1 MSSDNNKKP
10 DGIILYREKYELIAN
25 LNDEQRGKLL
35 LALFEFAF
43 DEQVNT
49 ELDAITNMVF
59 ITIKQSIEYNN
70 ERYKR
75 ICEMRKRIGQRGGA
89 PKGNKNAQKY
99 KNNRQNNQKQPEN
112 NQNNQNNQNNLLVD
126 FSETTTNKEFGAN
139 FETPKNNQ
147 NNQNNQTQTQTIT
160 QIQKKSLLANAS
172 KPKENQASEQAIE
185 QASLF
190 LKFWNKHLKSK
201 SKLNQRETQL
211 LSDVLKQFSWQD
223 IESAIAYCAQKDSLN
238 GSAAGSF
245 KIAPI
250 YFLEHTEAL
259 IAEAWRAHE
268 KQAAADER
276 AQNAIIEAQRRQQAA
291 REQAAEEA
299 RHRAAVVPMPAYF
312 ADKWCKKKPTA
323 K

>member
-1 MSSDNNKKP
+1 MSSDNKKP
-10 DGIILYREKYELIAN
+10 DGIILYKEKYELIAN

-59 ITIKQSIEYNN
+59 ITIKQSIECNN

-112 NQNNQNNQNNLLVD
+112 NKNNQNNQNNLLVN
-126 FSETTTNKEFGAN
+126 FSETTTNKEFYAN
-139 FETPKNNQ
+139 FETPENNQ

-172 KPKENQASEQAIE
+172 KPKENQPEQANE

-190 LKFWNKHLKSK
+190 LKIWNQNLKSK
-201 SKLNQRETQL
+201 SKLNQRESQL
-211 LSDVLKQFSWQD
+211 LSEVLAKFTWQD
-223 IESAIAYCAQKDSLN
+223 IESAICYCAQKDSLN

-250 YFLEHTEAL
+250 YFLEHAEAL
-259 IAEAWRAHE
+259 IAEAGRAHE
-268 KQAAADER
+268 KQEAADAR
-276 AQNAIIEAQRRQQAA
+276 VQNALLEEQRRQQAA
-291 REQAAEEA
+291 RKQAAEEA
-299 RHRAAVVPMPAYF
+299 RHRAAVVPMPADF
-312 ADKWCKKKPTA
+312 ADKWGKKKPTA

>member
-1 MSSDNNKKP
+1 MTMSIDKRP
-10 DGIILYREKYELIAN
+10 DGIILYKEKYELIAN

-49 ELDAITNMVF
+49 ELDKITTMVF
-59 ITIKQSIEYNN
+59 IVIKQSIELDRKKY
-70 ERYKR
+70 ER
-75 ICEMRKRIGQRGGA
+75 ISEMRKRMGQKGGA

-99 KNNRQNNQKQPEN
+99 KNNQKQP
-112 NQNNQNNQNNLLVD
+112 QNNLTQKNNQNNLLVD
-126 FSETTTNKEFGAN
+126 FSETPTNKEFDN
-139 FETPKNNQ
+139 DFEKIKTTKTSKTSNNKQ
-147 NNQNNQTQTQTIT
+147 QTTNNKQ
-160 QIQKKSLLANAS
+160 KSLLANAS
-172 KPKENQASEQAIE
+172 KPKENQPSE

-190 LKFWNKHLKSK
+190 LNFWNKNLKSK

-211 LSDVLKQFSWQD
+211 LAEVLEHFTWQD
-223 IESAIAYCAQKDSLN
+223 IESAICYCAQKDSLN

-250 YFLEHTEAL
+250 YFLEHAEAL
-259 IAEAWRAHE
+259 IAEAGRAHE
-268 KQAAADER
+268 KQAAEDAR
-276 AQNAIIEAQRRQQAA
+276 VQNALLEAQRQQQAA

-299 RHRAAVVPMPAYF
+299 RHRAAVVPMPADF
-312 ADKWCKKKPTA
+312 ADKWGKKKPTA

>member
-1 MSSDNNKKP
+1 MSSDNKKP
-10 DGIILYREKYELIAN
+10 DGIILYKEKYELIAN

-59 ITIKQSIEYNN
+59 ITIKQSIECNN

-99 KNNRQNNQKQPEN
+99 KNNHQNNQKQSKN

-126 FSETTTNKEFGAN
+126 FSETTTDKEFDAN
-139 FETPKNNQ
+139 FETTENNQ

-160 QIQKKSLLANAS
+160 QIQKKSLLANAN
-172 KPKENQASEQAIE
+172 KPKENQPSEQANE
-185 QASLF
+185 QANLF
-190 LKFWNKHLKSK
+190 LNFWNKHLKSK

-211 LSDVLKQFSWQD
+211 LSEVLEQFSLQD
-223 IESAIAYCAQKDSLN
+223 IESAICYCAQKDSLD

-250 YFLEHTEAL
+250 YFLEHAEAL
-259 IAEAWRAHE
+259 IAEAGRAHE
-268 KQAAADER
+268 KQAAAEER
-276 AQNAIIEAQRRQQAA
+276 AQNAILEAQRRQQAE

-299 RHRAAVVPMPAYF
+299 RHRAAVVPMPADF

>member
-1 MSSDNNKKP
+1 MTMSIDKRP
-10 DGIILYREKYELIAN
+10 DGIILYKEKYELIAN

-59 ITIKQSIEYNN
+59 IIIKQSIELDRKKY
-70 ERYKR
+70 ER
-75 ICEMRKRIGQRGGA
+75 ISEMRKRMGQKGGA

-99 KNNRQNNQKQPEN
+99 KNNQQNNQKQPKN
-112 NQNNQNNQNNLLVD
+112 NLTQKNNQNNLLVD
-126 FSETTTNKEFGAN
+126 FSEMPINKEFDN
-139 FETPKNNQ
+139 DFEKIKTTKTSKTSNNKQ
-147 NNQNNQTQTQTIT
+147 QTTNNKQ
-160 QIQKKSLLANAS
+160 KSLLANAS
-172 KPKENQASEQAIE
+172 KQKENQPSEQASE

-190 LKFWNKHLKSK
+190 LNFWNKNLKSK

-211 LSDVLKQFSWQD
+211 LAEVLAKFSFQD
-223 IESAIAYCAQKDSLN
+223 IESAIVYCAQKDSLN

-250 YFLEHTEAL
+250 YFLEHAEAL
-259 IAEAWRAHE
+259 IAEAGRAHE
-268 KQAAADER
+268 KQAAEDER
-276 AQNAIIEAQRRQQAA
+276 VQNALLEEQRRQQAA

-299 RHRAAVVPMPAYF
+299 RHRAAVVPMPADF
-312 ADKWCKKKPTA
+312 ADKWCKKKPTS

>member
-1 MSSDNNKKP
+1 MSSDNKKP
-10 DGIILYREKYELIAN
+10 DGIILYREKYELIVN
-25 LNDEQRGKLL
+25 LNDNQRGKLL

-59 ITIKQSIEYNN
+59 ITIKQSIECNN

-99 KNNRQNNQKQPEN
+99 KNNNQNNQKQPKN
-112 NQNNQNNQNNLLVD
+112 NQTQKNNQKNLLVD
-126 FSETTTNKEFGAN
+126 FSETPINKEFDN
-139 FETPKNNQ
+139 DFETIKTTKTSNNKLQ
-147 NNQNNQTQTQTIT
+147 IINN
-160 QIQKKSLLANAS
+160 KEKSLLANAS
-172 KPKENQASEQAIE
+172 KQKENQPSEQSNE
-185 QASLF
+185 QANLF
-190 LKFWNKHLKSK
+190 LNFWNQNLKSK
-201 SKLNQRETQL
+201 KTNLNQRETQL
-211 LSDVLKQFSWQD
+211 LADVLEQFSLQD
-223 IESAIAYCAQKDSLN
+223 IESAICYCAQKDSLN

-250 YFLEHTEAL
+250 YFLEHADAL
-259 IAEAWRAHE
+259 IAEAGRAHE

-276 AQNAIIEAQRRQQAA
+276 VQNALLEEQRRQQAA

-299 RHRAAVVPMPAYF
+299 RHRAAVVPMPADF

>member
-1 MSSDNNKKP
+1 MSSDNDNKKP
-10 DGIILYREKYELIAN
+10 DGIILYKEKYELIAN

-59 ITIKQSIEYNN
+59 IILKQSIELDRKKY
-70 ERYKR
+70 ER
-75 ICEMRKRIGQRGGA
+75 ISEMRKRMGQKGGA

-99 KNNRQNNQKQPEN
+99 KNNNQNNQKQPKN
-112 NQNNQNNQNNLLVD
+112 NQTQKNNQNNLLVD
-126 FSETTTNKEFGAN
+126 FSEMPTNKEFDNN
-139 FETPKNNQ
+139 FETIKTTKTSKTSNNKQ
-147 NNQNNQTQTQTIT
+147 QTTNN
-160 QIQKKSLLANAS
+160 KEKSLLANAS
-172 KPKENQASEQAIE
+172 KPKENQPSE

-190 LKFWNKHLKSK
+190 LNFWNKHLKSK

-211 LSDVLKQFSWQD
+211 LAEVLEQFSWQD
-223 IESAIAYCAQKDSLN
+223 IESTICYCAQKDSLN

-250 YFLEHTEAL
+250 YFLEHAESL
-259 IAEAWRAHE
+259 IAEAGRAHE
-268 KQAAADER
+268 KQAAEDAR
-276 AQNAIIEAQRRQQAA
+276 VQNVLLEAQRRQQVA

-299 RHRAAVVPMPAYF
+299 RHRAAVVPMPADF
-312 ADKWCKKKPTA
+312 ADKWGKKKPTA

>member
-1 MSSDNNKKP
+1 MSSDNKKP
-10 DGIILYREKYELIAN
+10 DGIILYKEKYELIAN

-43 DEQVNT
+43 DEQVNN

-59 ITIKQSIEYNN
+59 IIIKQSIELDRKKY
-70 ERYKR
+70 ER
-75 ICEMRKRIGQRGGA
+75 ISEMRKRMGQKGGA

-99 KNNRQNNQKQPEN
+99 KNNQKQP
-112 NQNNQNNQNNLLVD
+112 QNNLTQKINQNNLLVD
-126 FSETTTNKEFGAN
+126 FSETPTNKEFDN
-139 FETPKNNQ
+139 DFEKIKTTKTSKTSNNKQ
-147 NNQNNQTQTQTIT
+147 QTTNNKQ
-160 QIQKKSLLANAS
+160 KSLLANAS
-172 KPKENQASEQAIE
+172 KPKENQS
-185 QASLF
+185 SLF

-211 LSDVLKQFSWQD
+211 LSEVLAKFTWQD
-223 IESAIAYCAQKDSLN
+223 IESAICYCAQKDSLN

-250 YFLEHTEAL
+250 YFLEHAEAL
-259 IAEAWRAHE
+259 IAEAGSAHE
-268 KQAAADER
+268 KQAAEDER
-276 AQNAIIEAQRRQQAA
+276 VQNALLEAQRQQQAA

-299 RHRAAVVPMPAYF
+299 RHRAAVVPMPADF

>member
-1 MSSDNNKKP
+1 MSSDQKKP

-35 LALFEFAF
+35 LTLFEFAF

-59 ITIKQSIEYNN
+59 ITIKQSIECNN

-99 KNNRQNNQKQPEN
+99 KNNHQNNQKQPEN

-126 FSETTTNKEFGAN
+126 FSETTINKEFGAN

-172 KPKENQASEQAIE
+172 KPKENQASEQESE

-190 LKFWNKHLKSK
+190 LNFWNKHLKSK

-211 LSDVLKQFSWQD
+211 LFEVLEQFSWQD

-238 GSAAGSF
+238 GSSAGSF

-250 YFLEHTEAL
+250 YFLEHAEAL
-259 IAEAWRAHE
+259 IAEAGRAHE
-268 KQAAADER
+268 KQAAEAVR
-276 AQNAIIEAQRRQQAA
+276 AQNALLEAQRRQQAA

-299 RHRAAVVPMPAYF
+299 RHRAAVVPMPADF
-312 ADKWCKKKPTA
+312 ADKWGKKKPTA

>member
-1 MSSDNNKKP
+1 MSSDNKP
-10 DGIILYREKYELIAN
+10 NGIIFYKEKYELIAN

-59 ITIKQSIEYNN
+59 IIIKQSIECNN

-99 KNNRQNNQKQPEN
+99 KNNYQNNQKQPKN

-126 FSETTTNKEFGAN
+126 FSETTTDKVFDEN
-139 FETPKNNQ
+139 FEIPKNNQ

-160 QIQKKSLLANAS
+160 QIQKKSLIANAI
-172 KPKENQASEQAIE
+172 KPKENQPSE

-190 LKFWNKHLKSK
+190 LNFWNKYLKSK

-223 IESAIAYCAQKDSLN
+223 IESAICYCAQKNSLN

-250 YFLEHTEAL
+250 YFLEHAEAL
-259 IAEAWRAHE
+259 IAEAGRARE

-276 AQNAIIEAQRRQQAA
+276 VQNALLEEQRRQQAA

-299 RHRAAVVPMPAYF
+299 RHRAAVVPMPADF

>member
-1 MSSDNNKKP
+1 MSSDNKKP
-10 DGIILYREKYELIAN
+10 DGIILYREKYELIVN

-49 ELDAITNMVF
+49 ELDKITNMVF
-59 ITIKQSIEYNN
+59 IIIKQSIELDRKKY
-70 ERYKR
+70 ER
-75 ICEMRKRIGQRGGA
+75 ISEMRKRMGQKGGA

-99 KNNRQNNQKQPEN
+99 KNNRQNNQKQP
-112 NQNNQNNQNNLLVD
+112 QNNLTQKNNQNNLLVD
-126 FSETTTNKEFGAN
+126 FSETPTNKEFDN
-139 FETPKNNQ
+139 DFEKIKTTKTSKTSNNKQ
-147 NNQNNQTQTQTIT
+147 QTTNNKQ
-160 QIQKKSLLANAS
+160 KSLLANAS
-172 KPKENQASEQAIE
+172 KSKENQPSE

-190 LKFWNKHLKSK
+190 LNFWNKHLKSK

-211 LSDVLKQFSWQD
+211 LAEVLEQFSWQD
-223 IESAIAYCAQKDSLN
+223 IESAICYCAQKDSLN
-238 GSAAGSF
+238 GSADGSF

-250 YFLEHTEAL
+250 YFLEHVEAL
-259 IAEAWRAHE
+259 IAEAGRARE

-299 RHRAAVVPMPAYF
+299 RHRAAVVPMPADF

>member
-1 MSSDNNKKP
+1 MSSDNKKP
-10 DGIILYREKYELIAN
+10 DGIILYKEKYELIAN

-59 ITIKQSIEYNN
+59 IIIKQSIELDRKKY
-70 ERYKR
+70 ER
-75 ICEMRKRIGQRGGA
+75 ISEMRKRMGQKGGA

-99 KNNRQNNQKQPEN
+99 KNNQKQP
-112 NQNNQNNQNNLLVD
+112 QNNLTQKNNQNNLLVD
-126 FSETTTNKEFGAN
+126 FSETPTNKEFDN
-139 FETPKNNQ
+139 DFEKIKTTKTSKTSNNKQ
-147 NNQNNQTQTQTIT
+147 QTTNNKQ
-160 QIQKKSLLANAS
+160 KSLLANAS
-172 KPKENQASEQAIE
+172 KPKEN

-211 LSDVLKQFSWQD
+211 LSEVLAKFTWQD
-223 IESAIAYCAQKDSLN
+223 IESAICYCAQKDSLN

-250 YFLEHTEAL
+250 YFLEHAEAL
-259 IAEAWRAHE
+259 IAEAGSAHE
-268 KQAAADER
+268 KQAAEDAR
-276 AQNAIIEAQRRQQAA
+276 VQNALLEEQRRQQAA

-299 RHRAAVVPMPAYF
+299 RHRAAVVPMPADF
-312 ADKWCKKKPTA
+312 ADKWGKKKPTT